1 MITAKEALK
10 LSMENKNYKEDL
22 LRYRQNVD
30 ESIREAAKS
39 GLRMFNYFITGDYS
53 STIGI
58 IIENE
63 LKDKGFEVSSDE
75 NLIEYS
81 LYIKW

>member
-1 MITAKEALK
+1 MITAKEALE

-22 LRYRQNVD
+22 KHYRQLVD
-30 ESIREAAKS
+30 ESIREAAKD
-39 GLRMFNYFITGDYS
+39 GLRMFNYFITGNYH

-63 LKDKGFEVSSDE
+63 LKDKGFEVCSDE